1 MLLLLLHWVQ
11 FSDSVQFHF
20 GGNILLLWPKS
31 MNHLSGL
38 GWGTS
43 CNDFVRQMPGRLLI
57 KKRRS
62 LIWSPTFLMFTPQ
75 NSSKDQSKMLFSACF
90 NTVRRGFILQ
100 REACDVHTQCLL
112 YWADTCSSNT
122 ITLWMSIIFL
132 VPSVVWT
139 RTKKPSPCHW
149 GLNRRQA
156 SEPWL
161 VSAYT
166 SGHFIVSNL
175 PELQVCGMQEGS
187 GAAGGNWC
195 GHSRTYSFLYK
206 DARRLCCE
214 RWTRDMN
221 MAV

>member
-1 MLLLLLHWVQ
+1 
-11 FSDSVQFHF
+11 
-20 GGNILLLWPKS
+20 

-38 GWGTS
+38 GRGTS
-43 CNDFVRQMPGRLLI
+43 CNVFVRQMPGCLFI
-57 KKRRS
+57 KKCRS

-75 NSSKDQSKMLFSACF
+75 NSSKDRSKMLFSARF
-90 NTVRRGFILQ
+90 NTMRRGFILQ

-112 YWADTCSSNT
+112 YWADTCSGNT
-122 ITLWMSIIFL
+122 ITLWCQSSSWCQVLFG
-132 VPSVVWT
+132 PGP
-139 RTKKPSPCHW
+139 KNPSPCHW

-166 SGHFIVSNL
+166 SGHFTISNS

-195 GHSRTYSFLYK
+195 SHRRTYSFLYK
-206 DARRLCCE
+206 DARRYAASEWLWLFIE
-214 RWTRDMN
+214 RKC
-221 MAV
+221 